1 MYHHDVIPI
10 ECVKQFDDGVGLILV
25 TRNSPEEVG
34 KFLLIAQPF
43 RSRQIRHLRNLPN
56 AKTGVNILAWNHKL
70 FPKGIFPDQKLFPM
84 VNLQILRIVSVIFRF
99 FEITN
104 KCW

>member
-10 ECVKQFDDGVGLILV
+10 ECVEQFDDGVGLILV

-56 AKTGVNILAWNHKL
+56 AKYKTLFLLVFFLNHYKV
-70 FPKGIFPDQKLFPM
+70 KIFLPRVRLE
-84 VNLQILRIVSVIFRF
+84 LTAFRL
-99 FEITN
+99 
-104 KCW
+104 